1 MSEQPSGEIFNFG
14 NANNINQHGTQT
26 VSRGD
31 GASQSARRE
40 PLSSQDERG
49 GVPRE
54 VPREVSREE
63 GGAFSADRSRN
74 VFVVY
79 GRDEQARQAVF
90 GLLRRLDLRPLEW
103 EPLVREGGQGA
114 APFLGQVVADAPS
127 QAQAAVVVLTPDD
140 VVMLHPQLR
149 SASED
154 RFELYPALQP
164 RPNVLIELGIV
175 LAVYPKNTIILEF
188 GQLRPIADL
197 GGRNLIR
204 FHEGIS
210 VAETVRKVAGRLEE
224 AGCRVDDS
232 GADWLDTRA
241 FTDMK
246 EYQRKP

>member
-1 MSEQPSGEIFNFG
+1 MPREQRFGDITNYG
-14 NANNINQHGTQT
+14 NASNFNQGGTQRDINIT
-26 VSRGD
+26 SSGAEQDEPRGRAVLPD
-31 GASQSARRE
+31 GA
-40 PLSSQDERG
+40 DDI
-49 GVPRE
+49 
-54 VPREVSREE
+54 SREE
-63 GGAFSADRSRN
+63 AGEFLTER
-74 VFVVY
+74 
-79 GRDEQARQAVF
+79 
-90 GLLRRLDLRPLEW
+90 LRPLEW
-103 EPLVREGGQGA
+103 EPLVRGGKQGA
-114 APFLGQVVADAPS
+114 APFLGQVIAEAPS

-175 LAVYPKNTIILEF
+175 LAVYPKNTIIVQF

-197 GGRNLIR
+197 GGRNIIR

-210 VAETVRKVAGRLEE
+210 VAETARKIAGRLEE

-246 EYQRKP
+246 AYQRKP

>member
-1 MSEQPSGEIFNFG
+1 MPREQRFGDITNYG
-14 NANNINQHGTQT
+14 NASNFNQGGTQRDINIT
-26 VSRGD
+26 SSGAEQDEPRGRAVLPD
-31 GASQSARRE
+31 GA
-40 PLSSQDERG
+40 DDI
-49 GVPRE
+49 
-54 VPREVSREE
+54 SREE
-63 GGAFSADRSRN
+63 AGEFLTERSRN

-79 GRDEQARQAVF
+79 GRDEQARQAMF

-103 EPLVREGGQGA
+103 EPLVRGGKQGA
-114 APFLGQVVADAPS
+114 APFLGQVIAEAPS

-175 LAVYPKNTIILEF
+175 LAVYPKNTIIVQF

-197 GGRNLIR
+197 GGRNIIR

-210 VAETVRKVAGRLEE
+210 VAETARKIAGRLEE

-246 EYQRKP
+246 AYQRKP

>member
-1 MSEQPSGEIFNFG
+1 MPREQRFG
-14 NANNINQHGTQT
+14 NITNYGDAPNFNQGGTQ
-26 VSRGD
+26 GD
-31 GASQSARRE
+31 ITITSSGTERDEPGGRAAS
-40 PLSSQDERG
+40 P
-49 GVPRE
+49 
-54 VPREVSREE
+54 
-63 GGAFSADRSRN
+63 GGAVDIGGEEAGALLTERSRN

-103 EPLVREGGQGA
+103 EPLVRGGKQGA
-114 APFLGQVVADAPS
+114 APFLGQVVAEAPS

-149 SASED
+149 TASED

-175 LAVYPKNTIILEF
+175 LAVYPKNTIIVEF
-188 GQLRPIADL
+188 GRLRPIADL
-197 GGRNLIR
+197 GGRNVIR
-204 FHEGIS
+204 FQEGIS
-210 VAETVRKVAGRLEE
+210 VAETLRKIAGRLEE

-246 EYQRKP
+246 AYQRKP

>member
-1 MSEQPSGEIFNFG
+1 MPREQRFGDITNYG
-14 NANNINQHGTQT
+14 NASNFNQGGTQRDINIT
-26 VSRGD
+26 SSGAEQDEPRGRAALPD
-31 GASQSARRE
+31 GA
-40 PLSSQDERG
+40 DDI
-49 GVPRE
+49 
-54 VPREVSREE
+54 SREE
-63 GGAFSADRSRN
+63 AGEFLTERSRN

-79 GRDEQARQAVF
+79 GRDEQARQAMF

-103 EPLVREGGQGA
+103 EPLVRGGKQGA
-114 APFLGQVVADAPS
+114 APFLGQVIAEAPS

-175 LAVYPKNTIILEF
+175 LAVYPKNTIIVQF

-197 GGRNLIR
+197 GGRNIIR

-210 VAETVRKVAGRLEE
+210 VAETARKIAGRLEE

-246 EYQRKP
+246 AYQRKP

>member
-1 MSEQPSGEIFNFG
+1 MPREQRFGDITNYG
-14 NANNINQHGTQT
+14 NASNFNQGGTQRDINIT
-26 VSRGD
+26 SSGAEQDEPRGRAASPD
-31 GASQSARRE
+31 GA
-40 PLSSQDERG
+40 DDI
-49 GVPRE
+49 
-54 VPREVSREE
+54 SREE
-63 GGAFSADRSRN
+63 AGEFLTERSRN

-79 GRDEQARQAVF
+79 GRDEQARQAMF

-103 EPLVREGGQGA
+103 EPLVRGGKQGA
-114 APFLGQVVADAPS
+114 APFLGQVIAEAPS

-175 LAVYPKNTIILEF
+175 LAVYPKNTIIVQF

-197 GGRNLIR
+197 GGRNIIR

-210 VAETVRKVAGRLEE
+210 VAETARKIAGRLKKQ
-224 AGCRVDDS
+224 AAASMTPAPTGS
-232 GADWLDTRA
+232 TQGPSPT
-241 FTDMK
+241 
-246 EYQRKP
+246 